1 MLSIRI
7 DEMEALL
14 VMLILDRRIDGAI
27 DGLHHVLQLKRTST
41 PSHAQ
46 DMQHALHHWSGQVHA
61 LALAISHKQGKHMS
75 KWTSHTAVAKRLVR
89 TK

>member
-1 MLSIRI
+1 MLSIQI
-7 DEMEALL
+7 DEVEALL
-14 VMLILDRRIDGAI
+14 VMLLLDGRIEGSIDGV
-27 DGLHHVLQLKRTST
+27 HHVLQLKRTST

-46 DMQHALHHWSGQVHA
+46 DMQSALHHWSGQVHA

-75 KWTSHTAVAKRLVR
+75 KWTSHTTAAKRLVR